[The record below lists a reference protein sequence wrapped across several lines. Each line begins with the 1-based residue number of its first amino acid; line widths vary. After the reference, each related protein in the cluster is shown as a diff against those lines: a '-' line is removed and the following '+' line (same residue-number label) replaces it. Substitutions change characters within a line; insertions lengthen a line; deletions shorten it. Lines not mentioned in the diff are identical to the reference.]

1 MSRFAKFS
9 EFKNIKPLLEKAN
22 SEDMIEVNY
31 IISELDNDSI
41 LEEGFLDDLKTG
53 ASKILFGS
61 FSKAGMID
69 DLRKKFLDLD
79 IKFYDTKFELSDEID
94 NLEDE
99 LAKASKE
106 KNESM
111 ASALKKQLDA
121 KNQEK
126 TALVG
131 SHKSNVKRVYD
142 LLDKLI
148 TKSSRLREYWETTRA
163 EDEYKL
169 EQAKYQVLKNRSADA
184 ERLSKQKLEIEKAKK
199 DAEDAAEKFKA
210 ELSKSSKKEDKGDK
224 PKSSGIDSEREGKII
239 KSGKPKSI
247 IQRKKDIG
255 IEIANLKADLEEV
268 LEKARKKIIKGQASE
283 NIIKKFQRD
292 AIEIAVILDSK
303 INLLNLYKEMGKNE
317 EEIRRNASKS
327 SKIKDLTDKINKATS
342 SQGGTSGA
350 AQKTVQDAFSG
361 TPSSS
366 KIDKATSDLD
376 SFSIVV
382 Y

>member
-41 LEEGFLDDLKTG
+41 IEEGFLDDLKTG

-69 DLRKKFLDLD
+69 DLRKKLLDLE

-106 KNESM
+106 KNDSM

-131 SHKSNVKRVYD
+131 SHKANVKRVYD

-199 DAEDAAEKFKA
+199 DAEEAAEKFKA
-210 ELSKSSKKEDKGDK
+210 ELAKGSKKDDK

-376 SFSIVV
+376 SFSIANVIA
-382 Y
+382 

>member
-1 MSRFAKFS
+1 
-9 EFKNIKPLLEKAN
+9 
-22 SEDMIEVNY
+22 
-31 IISELDNDSI
+31 
-41 LEEGFLDDLKTG
+41 
-53 ASKILFGS
+53 
-61 FSKAGMID
+61 
-69 DLRKKFLDLD
+69 
-79 IKFYDTKFELSDEID
+79 
-94 NLEDE
+94 
-99 LAKASKE
+99 
-106 KNESM
+106 
-111 ASALKKQLDA
+111 
-121 KNQEK
+121 
-126 TALVG
+126 
-131 SHKSNVKRVYD
+131 
-142 LLDKLI
+142 LI

-169 EQAKYQVLKNRSADA
+169 EQAKYQVLKNRSADT

-210 ELSKSSKKEDKGDK
+210 ELSKTSKKEDKGDK

-239 KSGKPKSI
+239 KSGKTKSI

-342 SQGGTSGA
+342 SQGGTAGA
-350 AQKTVQDAFSG
+350 AQKTVQDAFTG